1 MRGANNPRAGGGAGD
16 YAGLL
21 RLFNEWVKA
30 GGVRGG
36 LKWSKDNYVHSRAM
50 CRAWDVRQQLLG
62 IMGRY
67 DMPMLKAS
75 PATPPWKRGGAR
87 PGRARRITRKREGAQ
102 ATRVQQIGRA
112 IAESLY
118 VNASRR
124 GGKDTYET
132 LSEGRMVQVP
142 PPAPAPR
149 AHLVPRWGSL

>member
-1 MRGANNPRAGGGAGD
+1 MRGAHNPRAGGGAGD

-75 PATPPWKRGGAR
+75 PATPP
-87 PGRARRITRKREGAQ
+87 
-102 ATRVQQIGRA
+102 
-112 IAESLY
+112 
-118 VNASRR
+118 
-124 GGKDTYET
+124 
-132 LSEGRMVQVP
+132 
-142 PPAPAPR
+142 
-149 AHLVPRWGSL
+149 